1 MVFSQP
7 NQPGQPT
14 APEGAVLPPTDQSEP
29 AGDGSEGS
37 GPVPQPQQSPGGP
50 LEATMA
56 ELRRVVWPSRQQLI
70 SESVAVLLMVTLS
83 AAAIASLDRFF
94 RWLSQLIFR

>member
-1 MVFSQP
+1 VVFSQP
-7 NQPGQPT
+7 NKSGQPSAPDGAVVEAEVQPGT
-14 APEGAVLPPTDQSEP
+14 
-29 AGDGSEGS
+29 EGS
-37 GPVPQPQQSPGGP
+37 GGTGANPSGGLP
-50 LEATMA
+50 EPRGPIASTLA

-94 RWLSQLIFR
+94 RWLSQLVFR

>member
-1 MVFSQP
+1 MIEAEAKPENGNAAASQA
-7 NQPGQPT
+7 PG
-14 APEGAVLPPTDQSEP
+14 APQEP
-29 AGDGSEGS
+29 R
-37 GPVPQPQQSPGGP
+37 GPIEST
-50 LEATMA
+50 LA

-94 RWLSQLIFR
+94 RWMSQLVFR

>member
-1 MVFSQP
+1 MVFSQT

-14 APEGAVLPPTDQSEP
+14 APEGAVIDTAGLPGGDAGLP
-29 AGDGSEGS
+29 AGS
-37 GPVPQPQQSPGGP
+37 PAPQPPEPTGLLDST
-50 LEATMA
+50 LA

-94 RWLSQLIFR
+94 HWLAKLLFR

>member
-7 NQPGQPT
+7 NKSGQPS
-14 APEGAVLPPTDQSEP
+14 APEGTVVDAEVKPGAEP
-29 AGDGSEGS
+29 ADSASAQSTGSPEPR
-37 GPVPQPQQSPGGP
+37 GPIEST
-50 LEATMA
+50 LA

-94 RWLSQLIFR
+94 RWLSQLVFR

>member
-7 NQPGQPT
+7 NKSGDPT
-14 APEGAVLPPTDQSEP
+14 APEGTVIEAEAKPEEGRGAATPPSGAPQEP
-29 AGDGSEGS
+29 R
-37 GPVPQPQQSPGGP
+37 GPIEST
-50 LEATMA
+50 LA

-70 SESVAVLLMVTLS
+70 SESVAVLLMVTIS

-94 RWLSQLIFR
+94 RWMSQLVFR

>member
-1 MVFSQP
+1 MVDAEVK
-7 NQPGQPT
+7 PGAGPADSASAQST
-14 APEGAVLPPTDQSEP
+14 GSPEPR
-29 AGDGSEGS
+29 
-37 GPVPQPQQSPGGP
+37 GPIEST
-50 LEATMA
+50 LA

-94 RWLSQLIFR
+94 RWLSQLVFR

>member
-7 NQPGQPT
+7 NKSGQPSAPDGAVVEAEVQPGT
-14 APEGAVLPPTDQSEP
+14 
-29 AGDGSEGS
+29 EGS
-37 GPVPQPQQSPGGP
+37 GGTGANPSGGLP
-50 LEATMA
+50 EPRGPIAPTLA
-56 ELRRVVWPSRQQLI
+56 ELRRVVWPSRQLI

-94 RWLSQLIFR
+94 RWLSQLVFR

>member
-1 MVFSQP
+1 MES
-7 NQPGQPT
+7 T
-14 APEGAVLPPTDQSEP
+14 L
-29 AGDGSEGS
+29 
-37 GPVPQPQQSPGGP
+37 
-50 LEATMA
+50 A

-94 RWLSQLIFR
+94 RWLAQLVFR

>member
-7 NQPGQPT
+7 NQPGNPT
-14 APEGAVLPPTDQSEP
+14 APEGMVVDAAGLPAKAVVPEPPSPQ
-29 AGDGSEGS
+29 GS
-37 GPVPQPQQSPGGP
+37 GPGGWI
-50 LEATMA
+50 ESTIS

-70 SESVAVLLMVTLS
+70 SESVAVLLMVTIS

-94 RWLSQLIFR
+94 HWLSQLLFR